1 MCLLGREKELRLE
14 RRLIHWRDRFQ
25 ARRSLE
31 LGRGGNRLGHGYEF
45 GEEGE
50 QSCLYQVRAYS
61 ASNRG
66 GASSELERVLRMTVD

>member
-1 MCLLGREKELRLE
+1 MCLLGKEKELRLE
-14 RRLIHWRDRFQ
+14 RRMIHCLDRFQ
-25 ARRSLE
+25 AQRSLE

-61 ASNRG
+61 ASNG
-66 GASSELERVLRMTVD
+66 GGQAVSLSEYCE